1 MSGAEE
7 SRQRGGAELPGQQ
20 GAAAEGPGRQG
31 GPAPAGLPPD
41 RGTYLNDD
49 VPGLPLT
56 TLLFTCAV
64 HQEDQVVAYYD
75 PEEPPRCSHGD
86 LMARKAR

>member
-7 SRQRGGAELPGQQ
+7 STRRGGAEEPERQ
-20 GAAAEGPGRQG
+20 GGAGEPERHG

>member
-1 MSGAEE
+1 M
-7 SRQRGGAELPGQQ
+7 
-20 GAAAEGPGRQG
+20 
-31 GPAPAGLPPD
+31 
-41 RGTYLNDD
+41 
-49 VPGLPLT
+49 PGLPLT